1 MFTQKNRTR
10 RYFMKKGVVS
20 LAIIIL
26 LTLSAVAFLIY
37 NLETYY
43 EFVHGDQSTLVCAY
57 TIFIAL
63 VTGLI
68 YMTRRNSFR
77 SYKTVYAVCSVI
89 LFLVF
94 LLGRR
99 IPFCVECEQTTA
111 RELGILRFWIKPFEG
126 LNP

>member
-1 MFTQKNRTR
+1 
-10 RYFMKKGVVS
+10 MKKGTIS

-26 LTLSAVAFLIY
+26 LTLSAVAFLLY

-43 EFVHGDQSTLVCAY
+43 EHVHGEESTLVCGY

-63 VTGLI
+63 VTGFI
-68 YMTRRNSFR
+68 FMAKRDSFR
-77 SYKTVYAVCSVI
+77 SYKTIYAVCAAV

-94 LLGRR
+94 LLGRQ
-99 IPFCVECEQTTA
+99 IPLCVECEQTTA
-111 RELGILRFWIKPFEG
+111 RELGILRFWIKPFEE